1 MYAPSILGRKQFF
14 LLPVLIITAWLPL
27 AGQSRFDS
35 LLNKSY
41 IQRERLLW
49 KISDEVHF
57 QPDSVKAFRF
67 ADSLYTFGIQHNDKA
82 LALEVTLYK
91 IWYLRNRYPQQKDR
105 ILGMLA
111 QIIKQSSAAGI
122 PMVEAKAHDMLAE
135 YYWFDIRNYELA
147 LEQYQQLDQLLRPI
161 AAEDFP
167 DKIQHIF
174 HIGSAYFHF
183 KDYKKAIHYFRT
195 IPAMKAK
202 DRFAYSYKHAINSM
216 AYTYQEMGN
225 LDSAA
230 YYWTFLNNFCTPA
243 RDSTWIGI
251 IAGNLGYLDYLRGH
265 FEKAIPQMELCIDR
279 AIIDQ
284 DWGLAAGS
292 LMPLADIYFIKGK
305 LAPAESTVLQA
316 KSYVERSGQYW
327 RNKNLFPLLA
337 KLYTIKGQHQLA
349 ARYTDSIVMVMDSL
363 NRASRELL
371 MARAIQKEAIND
383 QKAKLIEIENS
394 RQLTNL
400 RFNGLLI
407 LAIIIVLVVV
417 YLYRNKRRLHRQEQA
432 LKELQLKETAKELSM
447 AQHQLQDFTR
457 NIAEKNKLIEN
468 LEEQFG
474 ANKILEELQQSI
486 LLTGTD
492 WGRFRDL
499 FEQVYP
505 GYLQRLNEKIPG
517 ISPSEIRLMALTR
530 LNFSNKEMAAALGVS
545 AQAIRVTWHR
555 LRKKAGLQ
563 EEMRLEEWASRL

>member
-1 MYAPSILGRKQFF
+1 MYAPSIPGRKQVF
-14 LLPVLIITAWLPL
+14 LLTLLLLAGWLRL

-35 LLNKSY
+35 LLHKTY
-41 IQRERLLW
+41 VQRERLLW
-49 KISDEVHF
+49 QISDEVHF
-57 QPDSVKAFRF
+57 QPDSARAFRF
-67 ADSLYTFGIQHNDKA
+67 TDSLYAFATQHGDEA
-82 LALEVTLYK
+82 LALETMLYK
-91 IWYLRNRYPQQKDR
+91 IWYLRNRYPRQKDR
-105 ILGMLA
+105 ILNMLS
-111 QIIKQSSAAGI
+111 QVISQSNADGI
-122 PMVEAKAHDMLAE
+122 PLVEAKAHDMLAE
-135 YYWFDIRNYELA
+135 YYWFDIGNYELA
-147 LEQYQQLDQLLRPI
+147 LEQYQQLDHLLQPI
-161 AAEDFP
+161 SAEEFP

-183 KDYKKAIHYFRT
+183 KDYKKAIQYYRT
-195 IPAMKAK
+195 IAPMKVR

-216 AYTYQEMGN
+216 AFTYQEIGN
-225 LDSAA
+225 LDSAG
-230 YYWTFLNNFCTPA
+230 YYWNFLKAFCEPA
-243 RDSTWIGI
+243 NDSTWIGI
-251 IAGNLGYLDYLRGH
+251 VAGNLGYLEYLRGH
-265 FEKAIPQMELCIDR
+265 FDKAIPQMQVCINR
-279 AIIDQ
+279 AVMDQ

-292 LMPLADIYFIKGK
+292 LMPLADIYFIQGK
-305 LAPAESTVLQA
+305 LAAAESAALQA
-316 KSYVERSGQYW
+316 KKYVERSGQYW

-337 KLYTIKGQHQLA
+337 KLYTVKGQHLLA

-363 NRASRELL
+363 NRASREL
-371 MARAIQKEAIND
+371 MMTRALQKEAIND

-394 RQLTNL
+394 RKLTNL

-407 LAIIIVLVVV
+407 LAIIIVLVGV
-417 YLYRNKRRLHRQEQA
+417 YLYRNKRRLHRQEQV

-447 AQHQLQDFTR
+447 AQRQLQDFTR

-474 ANKILEELQQSI
+474 ANKLLEELQQSI
-486 LLTGTD
+486 LLTGKD
-492 WGRFRDL
+492 WGRFREL

-517 ISPSEIRLMALTR
+517 ISPSEIRLMALAK

-545 AQAIRVTWHR
+545 SQAIRVTWHR

>member
-1 MYAPSILGRKQFF
+1 MYAPSIPGRKQV
-14 LLPVLIITAWLPL
+14 LLLKLLILVGWLPL

-35 LLNKSY
+35 LLNKTY

-49 KISDEVHF
+49 EISDEVHF
-57 QPDSVKAFRF
+57 QPDSAKAFRF
-67 ADSLYTFGIQHNDKA
+67 TDSLYTFATQHGDDA
-82 LALEVTLYK
+82 LALETILYK

-105 ILGMLA
+105 ILYMLSQA
-111 QIIKQSSAAGI
+111 INQSSAADI

-135 YYWFDIRNYELA
+135 YYWFDIGNYELA
-147 LEQYQQLDQLLRPI
+147 LEQYQQLDQLLQPI
-161 AAEDFP
+161 SAEIFP

-183 KDYKKAIHYFRT
+183 KDYKKAIHYYRI
-195 IPAMKAK
+195 IPAMKAR

-216 AYTYQEMGN
+216 AFTYQEMGN

-230 YYWTFLNNFCTPA
+230 YYWNFLNDFCAPTQ
-243 RDSTWIGI
+243 DSTWIGI
-251 IAGNLGYLDYLRGH
+251 VAGNLGHLEYLRGH
-265 FEKAIPQMELCIDR
+265 FGKAIPQMQLCINR
-279 AIIDQ
+279 AVIDQ

-292 LMPLADIYFIKGK
+292 LMPLADIYFIQGK
-305 LAPAESTVLQA
+305 LVPAESAALRA
-316 KSYVERSGQYW
+316 KEYVERSGQYW
-327 RNKNLFPLLA
+327 RNKNLFPLLV
-337 KLYTIKGQHQLA
+337 KLYTVKGQHQLA

-371 MARAIQKEAIND
+371 MARALQKEAIND
-383 QKAKLIEIENS
+383 QKAKLIDVENS
-394 RQLTNL
+394 RKLTNL
-400 RFNGLLI
+400 KFNGLLI

-432 LKELQLKETAKELSM
+432 LKELQLKETAKELTR

-486 LLTGTD
+486 LLTGKD

-505 GYLQRLNEKIPG
+505 GYLQRLNEKY
-517 ISPSEIRLMALTR
+517 R
-530 LNFSNKEMAAALGVS
+530 
-545 AQAIRVTWHR
+545 
-555 LRKKAGLQ
+555 
-563 EEMRLEEWASRL
+563 ASVHQRYD